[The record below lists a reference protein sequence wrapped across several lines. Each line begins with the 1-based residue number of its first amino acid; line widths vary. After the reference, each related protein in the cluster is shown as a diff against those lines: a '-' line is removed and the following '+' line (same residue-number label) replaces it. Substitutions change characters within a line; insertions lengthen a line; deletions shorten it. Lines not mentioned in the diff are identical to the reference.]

1 MKKKIFNVFLSILT
15 VVTQINLPV
24 NAVAEEPAT
33 SETGD
38 DSGIS
43 VSVEQKDETDVE
55 NDSEKDAEEANN
67 SNADSSENENTD
79 SGEGVDGE
87 DPFTYE
93 VTYDEEFSKATIT
106 ISYGREDADY
116 IDLDN
121 ADDFQEKADQGVISV
136 NEEKTSELSLAF
148 DVIEN
153 GDYEMKVGAYKDG
166 ESVANSEKIVNV
178 TDIKAKE
185 ADSSEKAEDE
195 NISVANESIAEAS
208 MSDISGYIKSGLTFA
223 FFIGNKADDELWQ
236 RVLAAYSNIQDL
248 YSDSYNTVFYELQGE
263 GNISS
268 LANYASDADDV
279 SAIKSAYEDLTSGST
294 GHGVICFTYNGEI
307 LHVVEEHDDTDEYTV
322 KEQAFIE
329 WHSKY
334 DQNGLYA
341 SGTSHEESS
350 SEDGIMTAS
359 TGSTYTPSILSVN
372 DVTNSKT
379 SASLVETMQDD
390 GTIKTSL
397 KLAASSSAYTFT
409 APESGTYY
417 VTLWGAD
424 GDSDSG
430 VKTSSF
436 VNYTA
441 NDDGQGNA
449 WTAGVGGQGGTVTG
463 YIHLN
468 KGEKIYLSLGF
479 MNGMSGKAQY
489 GGGGI
494 GYGVSTGY
502 RSGGGGLGA
511 IYSSLKGDG
520 QLTNYYDG
528 DSSILMVAGG
538 GGGAEDFYTA
548 NWANNTY
555 YCSYNV
561 CSNAYGGNG
570 GVNPTTG
577 YVPSQNNAT
586 GATAESGAYKFGLGQ
601 NYAAYHNASS
611 GGGGAGYYGGKSAN
625 TPAGGSGQ
633 YGGGVELE
641 TSLRGGTGAGG
652 SSYANTNVVQNVQ
665 YIDGDNTTYSS
676 LWPSGQNAG
685 ATIEVASLDEY
696 TLTINYY
703 DINTST
709 SPIASGSDDTTATK
723 VAESKVLTLTTGE
736 SYSVASPTAD
746 GYSLP
751 NNFAGKVN
759 GRDDDSVIEGTMAD
773 HNLTINVYYDYSKVT
788 VNYYEW
794 DSVNG
799 VGTTTKIADS
809 VTKRIQKDKTYT
821 IESPTKDGYVFYYEN
836 SSIVEADGVTNND
849 GHFSD
854 KVTGTKSGVDQTYNV
869 YYVKEFSPKKNII
882 DINGVAIDQE
892 TSDAGVQL
900 KVGDVVTYEIV
911 YENNQYENVTKIIT
925 DELPSGLQYVSGSA
939 TSDDA
944 HVLNTET
951 NSKLEWNVSVNG
963 ATSNSGKSVS
973 DSVTF
978 KANVIDNISS
988 DSDVQNWNRPDLPI
1002 SYTVT
1007 KSANPETGSIVT
1019 TNDFITYTITVK
1031 NTGSNTI
1038 NNIVV
1043 IDEIPANTEYSS
1055 IDNASAVNF
1064 NGVSRDG
1071 YVKFVIDEL
1080 VAGGVANLKFTVK
1093 VTGEGTAT
1101 TTENATQIVNVAKY
1115 QNYQTKQ
1122 SKDDDSKDQ
1131 DIIDKGNKTNE
1142 TIHYLL
1148 GAKIVATKTSNPVS
1162 GSTVKTGNTIH
1173 YTITTTNDGATRANF
1188 VRVTD
1193 DIPTGTT
1200 YVQGSL
1206 KLSGD
1211 TGSYVANPVYS
1222 YFGYT
1227 KSFSTATDSHSVYH
1241 AATYKTITSTVSNS
1255 YSGTQNGDADG
1266 EYYYSGNLASGGSG
1280 TLVGTSWSVYMT
1292 LSNCSG
1298 CSGYYNKGT
1307 HAKHSKAYGSTD
1319 GNNNWSE
1326 IGNLTVDSQGEVKSN
1341 TWTGSSNYKY
1351 FRFYQ
1356 DNNCWSAREYKVSAT
1371 YTYQN
1376 TVVDKAAYTE
1386 TVVDGYHITNAN
1398 VNVSGGTVNNVV
1410 ITSSNTN
1417 WSYSGIDTSKWN
1429 ISVSGGTMTLTPKT
1443 RGTVGNVS
1451 STDINNALNAIKWT
1465 GSTAPNAT
1473 VTVNGSNVKTGYS
1486 DSSNSCKYV
1495 TTNGTPYIECIG
1507 TDVDK
1512 GDQMVVEFDVTVN
1525 QNLASTFVIE
1535 NVGKYS
1541 TYQTA
1546 GESGKPSTAG
1556 SDTTK
1561 PTDETNKTEHYLKD
1575 KASLISATAEKWS
1588 DPTSGENV
1596 YKNQTITYYV
1606 KVTNTGDMTIPY
1618 VQVRDAIPEFTSFTK
1633 GCVVNNDGVYVQNG
1647 NYVEW
1652 VIKDLKVGESAT
1664 VSFSVKVNP
1673 SITSSDTIVNVAT
1686 YETFTENPGEA
1697 GDITNVPTKK
1707 TNETTHGIIN
1717 TRKDEYPETSVHK
1730 TSNPVSGSYVHREDE
1745 IEYILT
1751 VSNSGQNVQDF
1762 ILVEDK
1768 IPDGTAFK
1776 ELKAYDGG
1784 TSSPDLEVRSYY
1796 DETEDSVKY
1805 IVANLNKNDSVELH
1819 FVVTVDKEI
1828 QISEITNIAKYLP
1841 LTNVGGRNSVEIK
1854 NRDLNNENTKNFQ
1867 TLDNPISGGA
1877 TPTETE
1883 KTKHYLYQPNVTVTK
1898 SSDPETN
1905 TVVSLGKIITYT
1917 LSVTNT
1923 GDDVANYVNV
1933 ADMIPSNTTYVDGS
1947 IKTESKTD
1955 AKGVKETNGVVS
1967 EVQYVLYDLQPG
1979 ETRTVSFKAK
1989 VNMDCQTGAFIK
2001 NVAMYDNYEIEH
2013 GKPGTDDF
2021 TEPSTKTNETIHTVE
2036 IDTDIILTG
2045 GQGWS
2050 NYLPYIGGGLI
2061 AVALVIVLI
2070 ASKKKKE
2077 EK

>member
-55 NDSEKDAEEANN
+55 NDSEKDAKEANN
-67 SNADSSENENTD
+67 PNADSSENENTD

-341 SGTSHEESS
+341 SGASREESS
-350 SEDGIMTAS
+350 SEDGIMAAS
-359 TGSTYTPSILSVN
+359 TGSTYTPSVLSVN
-372 DVTNSKT
+372 DVTNTKGA
-379 SASLVETMQDD
+379 SASYDVW
-390 GTIKTSL
+390 TSTL
-397 KLAASSSAYTFT
+397 KLAASTGMYTFT

-436 VNYTA
+436 VNYTS

-479 MNGMSGKAQY
+479 MNGMSGKRMY
-489 GGGGI
+489 GGGGV

-511 IYSSLKGDG
+511 IYSEYNASTYGDG
-520 QLTNYYDG
+520 QLTNYVNAKDK
-528 DSSILMVAGG
+528 ILMVAGG

-586 GATAESGAYKFGLGQ
+586 GATAESGAYAFGLGE

-652 SSYANTNVVQNVQ
+652 SSYINTAVVQNSK
-665 YIDGDNTTYSS
+665 DFNGDNSTYSS

-685 ATIEVASLDEY
+685 ATIQVESLDEY

-736 SYSVASPTAD
+736 SYSVASPTVD

-759 GRDDDSVIEGTMAD
+759 GRDDDSVVEGTMID
-773 HNLTINVYYDYSKVT
+773 HDLTINVYYDYSKVT

-794 DSVNG
+794 DSTNG
-799 VGTTTKIADS
+799 IGTTTKIADS
-809 VTKRIQKDKTYT
+809 VTKRIQKGETYT

-836 SSIVEADGVTNND
+836 SDIVEADGVTNND

-911 YENNQYENVTKIIT
+911 YENNQYENVTKTIT

-988 DSDVQNWNRPDLPI
+988 DSNVQNWNRPDLPI

-1162 GSTVKTGNTIH
+1162 GSTVKAGDTIH

-1227 KSFSTATDSHSVYH
+1227 KSFSTATDSHQVYH
-1241 AATYKTITSTVSNS
+1241 AETNTYKNESYAKSWSGSSNDS
-1255 YSGTQNGDADG
+1255 SGTKTSSDLT
-1266 EYYYSGNLASGGSG
+1266 SGLSG
-1280 TLVGTSWSVYMT
+1280 TYVSTSWSAT
-1292 LSNCSG
+1292 ISAHNCSG
-1298 CSGYYNKGT
+1298 CADSYYGNPNRHNKKIT
-1307 HAKHSKAYGSTD
+1307 FYASTD
-1319 GNNNWSE
+1319 G
-1326 IGNLTVDSQGEVKSN
+1326 GNYTELGNANVYTKDGQVDRSFSGSQ
-1341 TWTGSSNYKY
+1341 NYKY
-1351 FRFYQ
+1351 FRVTLSG
-1356 DNNCWSAREYKVSAT
+1356 NCWQAFAWNINAT
-1371 YTYQN
+1371 YTYSVLASH
-1376 TVVDKAAYTE
+1376 TDAYYT
-1386 TVVDGYHITNAN
+1386 TTIDGYHITNAN

-1443 RGTVGNVS
+1443 QGTVGNVS

-1507 TDVDK
+1507 TDVDQ

-1561 PTDETNKTEHYLKD
+1561 PTDETNETKHYLQTPD
-1575 KASLISATAEKWS
+1575 YSVSAVKSS
-1588 DPTSGENV
+1588 DPTSGSSVKLND
-1596 YKNQTITYYV
+1596 TIKYAITF
-1606 KVTNTGDMTIPY
+1606 TNTSSTKSTIKY
-1618 VQVRDAIPEFTSFTK
+1618 LQVRDAIPEFTTF
-1633 GCVVNNDGVYVQNG
+1633 DGYVSDDGIYSSNG

-1652 VIKDLKVGESAT
+1652 VIKDLAYNQSRT
-1664 VSFSVKVNP
+1664 VYFTVKVTDKKITTAD
-1673 SITSSDTIVNVAT
+1673 SILNTAY
-1686 YETFTENPGEA
+1686 YEIYTENPGEP
-1697 GDITNVPTKK
+1697 GDIENVPSKS
-1707 TNETTHGIIN
+1707 TNTTEHNYVVNPSKG
-1717 TRKDEYPETSVHK
+1717 TPTTSASK
-1730 TSNPVSGSYVHREDE
+1730 SSNPVSGSSVHRGDE

-1751 VSNSGQNVQDF
+1751 LNNTGNSAQDF
-1762 ILVEDK
+1762 TLVEDK
-1768 IPDGTAFK
+1768 IPDGTTFEKFGDYTGA
-1776 ELKAYDGG
+1776 
-1784 TSSPDLEVRSYY
+1784 TSSESLTVREVYSV
-1796 DETEDSVKY
+1796 DDNSVKY
-1805 IVANLNKNDSVELH
+1805 IVSNLEAGDSIQLH
-1819 FVVTVDKEI
+1819 FFVKVNKEI
-1828 QISEITNIAKYLP
+1828 QLTEITNYAKYSP
-1841 LTNVGGRNSVEIK
+1841 LRASDTGEKAEISKRNLNDSDVKDFESLYKSNSYKSATNTN
-1854 NRDLNNENTKNFQ
+1854 Q
-1867 TLDNPISGGA
+1867 TV
-1877 TPTETE
+1877 
-1883 KTKHYLYQPNVTVTK
+1883 HYLYQPNITVVK

-1905 TVVSLGKIITYT
+1905 TVVALGKVITYT

-1947 IKTESKTD
+1947 ISTESKTD
-1955 AKGVKETNGVVS
+1955 AKGVKETDGVVS

-1979 ETRTVSFKAK
+1979 ETRTVSFKVK

-2001 NVAMYDNYEIEH
+2001 NIAMYDNYEIEH